1 MDVHLDSSFDP
12 FAIVETYIDPTT
24 NYKYYKKQSISK
36 PNENHHAV
44 NIWNY
49 LYGSQQGAL
58 LKLPYDAVF
67 VYDNESGKGYDYFP
81 ELGIDVPN
89 SECLIACYYAQ
100 FALKNLGLYH
110 TDLNN
115 CTNVRKVG
123 DIYYPIDTNKI
134 YPIQS
139 NEDREQQEREI
150 QQLYQQII
158 MQQQQSQRPGY
169 LQRSGRKRKPKK
181 LRHRKTKKNKTY
193 KKNKSLQ
200 MRMKKKKIN

>member
-1 MDVHLDSSFDP
+1 MDFKLDTSFDP
-12 FAIVETYIDPTT
+12 FAEVETYIDPTT
-24 NYKYYKKQSISK
+24 NYKYYKKQSLSK

-49 LYGSQQGAL
+49 LYGSQLGAL
-58 LKLPYDAVF
+58 LNLPYDAVY
-67 VYDNESGKGYDYFP
+67 VYDNELGKGYDYYP
-81 ELGIDVPN
+81 ELGIEVPN

-110 TDLNN
+110 SDLNN

-134 YPIQS
+134 YLMQS
-139 NEDREQQEREI
+139 NKEREQQEREL

-158 MQQQQSQRPGY
+158 AQQQQSQQTGY
-169 LQRSGRKRKPKK
+169 LQRSGRKRKSKK
-181 LRHRKTKKNKTY
+181 IPHRNTNKNKTY
-193 KKNKSLQ
+193 KSNNKSF
-200 MRMKKKKIN
+200 KKNTKK